1 MAEHMYKVWQQYGSE
16 LHWYCKVC
24 RSGAEKLL
32 AVMTKVQTKV
42 DKLEEEL
49 VRVKAEIRAE
59 VSNAFKELKND
70 IHNIGA
76 VMAIRPLWP
85 MHC

>member
-1 MAEHMYKVWQQYGSE
+1 MYKVLQQYGSE
-16 LHWYCKVC
+16 LHLYYKVC

-49 VRVKAEIRAE
+49 VRVKAKIKAE
-59 VSNAFKELKND
+59 VSNAF
-70 IHNIGA
+70 
-76 VMAIRPLWP
+76 
-85 MHC
+85 